1 MNYFKKYKK
10 YKKKYQYLKLIL
22 GGVSIVTKSDNDD
35 NSDDEIYDYD
45 QEEIDFDDT
54 EYAIEDFKEKMAS
67 RIIYDAYKEYK
78 KRKKETFDNLT
89 PMQQLK
95 VLHNQKYKTNK
106 RINKLKKKMEE
117 DIKLNETKIKENEKL
132 NKLIKKNKLK
142 ENILKKL
149 DAITLDIIS
158 KGSSRRPLWRSDDNY
173 ERFFKN
179 TYLKKNKMNN
189 FPLVLVDDYSIEE
202 FASKLSNLDE
212 KNVNNILKKI
222 TEDVKKAYDGE
233 KIYSDLR
240 LDLYYNNDISE
251 SNDKENAIIQTKFK
265 VDMSCGGCE
274 NAITR
279 LLNKID
285 GVISVDINYEN
296 ERNLV
301 NVNHNNNIKSQ
312 TIFEVLRKWGDAS
325 GQSVKFN

>member
-1 MNYFKKYKK
+1 
-10 YKKKYQYLKLIL
+10 
-22 GGVSIVTKSDNDD
+22 
-35 NSDDEIYDYD
+35 
-45 QEEIDFDDT
+45 
-54 EYAIEDFKEKMAS
+54 
-67 RIIYDAYKEYK
+67 
-78 KRKKETFDNLT
+78 
-89 PMQQLK
+89 
-95 VLHNQKYKTNK
+95 
-106 RINKLKKKMEE
+106 
-117 DIKLNETKIKENEKL
+117 
-132 NKLIKKNKLK
+132 
-142 ENILKKL
+142 
-149 DAITLDIIS
+149 ITLDIIS